1 MLRKPAWFKVPPP
14 WGQRFAAVDGLLRAE
29 GLNTV
34 CRSALCP
41 NIGECYNR
49 GTATFLLMG
58 NLCTRRCAYCNI
70 SGGRPAA
77 PPDPTEP
84 ERLARAVKA
93 MSLRHAVLTSVTR
106 DDVADGGAAH
116 FAAAIRAIAGACPEV
131 TVEVLIPDLQGQEAA
146 LATLLAAAPA
156 ILNHNLETVREFFP
170 RVRPGGDYDRSL
182 ALLAAARRLAPAIP
196 TKSGLLVGLGETA
209 EQLEAT
215 LADLARAG
223 CRLVTLGQYL
233 RPPGGT
239 AAVSRYYSPEEFA
252 ELKRKALEMGFE
264 HVESGPLVRSS
275 YHAESHAGHSEVRRL
290 STKR

>member
-1 MLRKPAWFKVPPP
+1 MIRKPVWFKVPPP

-58 NLCTRRCAYCNI
+58 NLCTRHCGYCNI
-70 SGGRPAA
+70 PGGRPTN

-84 ERLARAVKA
+84 ERLGRAVKA

-106 DDVADGGAAH
+106 DDVPDGGAAH
-116 FAAAIRAIAGACPEV
+116 FAASIRAIAQASPGV
-131 TVEVLIPDLQGQEAA
+131 TVEVLIPDLNGDEEA
-146 LATLLAAAPA
+146 LAVVLAARPA
-156 ILNHNLETVREFFP
+156 ILNHNIETVRALFP

-182 ALLAAARRLAPAIP
+182 ALLAASRRLAPEIP
-196 TKSGLLVGLGETA
+196 TKSGLLVGLGETP
-209 EQLEAT
+209 EQLETT
-215 LADLARAG
+215 LRDLAQVG
-223 CRLVTLGQYL
+223 CRIVTVGQYL

-239 AAVSRYYSPEEFA
+239 AELVRYYTPEEFA
-252 ELKRKALEMGFE
+252 ELKRRALALGFE

-275 YHAESHAGHSEVRRL
+275 YHAESHAGHAEVRRAVG
-290 STKR
+290 S